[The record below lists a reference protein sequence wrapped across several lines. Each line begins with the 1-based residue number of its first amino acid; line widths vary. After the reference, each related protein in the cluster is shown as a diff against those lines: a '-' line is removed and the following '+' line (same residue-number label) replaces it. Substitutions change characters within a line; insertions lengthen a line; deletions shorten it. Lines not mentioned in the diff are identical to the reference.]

1 MKISDYIK
9 ILCCSVLIA
18 FLALA
23 GCSVEVNPVTKT
35 VAEQKQASS
44 LPEQI
49 EVLCITGKLF
59 VRDKYG
65 HGTLLQVG
73 EGSSIS
79 VACKEVSK

>member
-9 ILCCSVLIA
+9 ILFCSILVSFLVLT
-18 FLALA
+18 

-49 EVLCITGKLF
+49 EVLCITGRLF

-65 HGTLLQVG
+65 HGTLVQVG
-73 EGSSIS
+73 EGSSNS

>member
-18 FLALA
+18 FLVLA

-35 VAEQKQASS
+35 IAEHQQASN

-73 EGSSIS
+73 EGSSNS
-79 VACKEVSK
+79 VNCREVSK